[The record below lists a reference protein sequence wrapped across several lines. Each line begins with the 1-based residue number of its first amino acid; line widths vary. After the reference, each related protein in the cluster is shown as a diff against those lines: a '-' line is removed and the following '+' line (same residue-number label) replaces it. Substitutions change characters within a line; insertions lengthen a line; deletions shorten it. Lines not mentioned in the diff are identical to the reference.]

1 MDSQHLE
8 EVQCTERIQK
18 MKQTLFS
25 VMIAFSMVAAGR
37 SADVSEIAKAA
48 LEQVPTGTIG
58 FAGQDGWLYSRNE
71 LEHLAAGELVD
82 GKVVKHSK
90 AVGAA
95 TADPIPAMAAFNEE
109 LAEMGIKLVVVPVP
123 PKCAVVPFEGL
134 EQGDAM
140 AYLRP
145 FYEELRAK
153 GIEVLDLYDDFAASA
168 EPVYCKQDAHWNP
181 AGIKL
186 AAGKIAE
193 VAGLPHGDAVFE
205 GKEETITVA
214 GDLMLS
220 LDKEAQ
226 PSEEVA
232 ITRYEGTAIDETSPV
247 LLLGDSHTMVFS
259 SGGDMLAENGGLAEC
274 LAAELGRPVDRIGVK
289 GAASTVVRMNLF
301 RKAARDPDWIA
312 NKKVVV
318 WCFAAREFTE
328 STAGWAVVPV
338 RRK

>member
-1 MDSQHLE
+1 MK
-8 EVQCTERIQK
+8 K
-18 MKQTLFS
+18 MLLALLP
-25 VMIAFSMVAAGR
+25 VLAMAAVGHA
-37 SADVSEIAKAA
+37 ADVSGIAKSA
-48 LEQVPTGTIG
+48 LEQVPAGTIAFKG
-58 FAGQDGWLYSRNE
+58 RNGWLYSKSE
-71 LEHLAAGELVD
+71 LEHLAGGELAN
-82 GKVVKHSK
+82 GKIAEHSK
-90 AVGAA
+90 AAGAA
-95 TADPIPAMAAFNEE
+95 TADPIPAMAAFNGE

-205 GKEETITVA
+205 GKVETITVA

-247 LLLGDSHTMVFS
+247 LLLGDSHTLVFS

-274 LAAELGRPVDRIGVK
+274 LAAELGMPVDRIGVK

-301 RKAARDPDWIA
+301 RKAARDSGWIA
-312 NKKVVV
+312 DKKVVV
-318 WCFAAREFTE
+318 WCFACREFTE
-328 STAGWAVVPV
+328 STAGWVVVPV

>member
-1 MDSQHLE
+1 MK
-8 EVQCTERIQK
+8 K
-18 MKQTLFS
+18 MLLALLP
-25 VMIAFSMVAAGR
+25 VLAMAAVGHA
-37 SADVSEIAKAA
+37 ADVSGIAKSA
-48 LEQVPTGTIG
+48 LEQVPAGTIAFKG
-58 FAGQDGWLYSRNE
+58 RNGWLYSKSE
-71 LEHLAAGELVD
+71 LEHLAGGELAN
-82 GKVVKHSK
+82 GKIAEHSK
-90 AVGAA
+90 AAGAA
-95 TADPIPAMAAFNEE
+95 TADPIPAMAAFNGE

-205 GKEETITVA
+205 GKEETITIA

-247 LLLGDSHTMVFS
+247 LLLGDSHTLVFS

-274 LAAELGRPVDRIGVK
+274 LAAELGMPVDRIGVK

-301 RKAARDPDWIA
+301 RKAARDPGWIA
-312 NKKVVV
+312 DKKVVV
-318 WCFAAREFTE
+318 WCFACREFTE
-328 STAGWAVVPV
+328 STAGWVVVPV

>member
-1 MDSQHLE
+1 MK
-8 EVQCTERIQK
+8 K
-18 MKQTLFS
+18 MLLALLP
-25 VMIAFSMVAAGR
+25 VLAMAAVGHA
-37 SADVSEIAKAA
+37 ADVSGIAKSA
-48 LEQVPTGTIG
+48 LEQVPAGTIAFKG
-58 FAGQDGWLYSRNE
+58 RNGWLYSKSE
-71 LEHLAAGELVD
+71 LEHLAGGELAN
-82 GKVVKHSK
+82 GKIAEHSK
-90 AVGAA
+90 AAGAA
-95 TADPIPAMAAFNEE
+95 TADPIPAMAAFNGE

-247 LLLGDSHTMVFS
+247 LLLGDSHTLVFS

-274 LAAELGRPVDRIGVK
+274 LAAELGMPVDRIGVK

-301 RKAARDPDWIA
+301 RKAARDPGWIA
-312 NKKVVV
+312 DKKVVV
-318 WCFAAREFTE
+318 WCFACR
-328 STAGWAVVPV
+328 
-338 RRK
+338 

>member
-1 MDSQHLE
+1 MK
-8 EVQCTERIQK
+8 K
-18 MKQTLFS
+18 MLLALLP
-25 VMIAFSMVAAGR
+25 VLAMAAVGHA
-37 SADVSEIAKAA
+37 ADVSGIAKSA
-48 LEQVPTGTIG
+48 LEQVPAGTIAFKG
-58 FAGQDGWLYSRNE
+58 RNGWLYSKSE
-71 LEHLAAGELVD
+71 LEHLAGGELAN
-82 GKVVKHSK
+82 GKIAEHSK
-90 AVGAA
+90 AAGAA
-95 TADPIPAMAAFNEE
+95 TADPIPAMAAFNGE

-247 LLLGDSHTMVFS
+247 LLLGDSHTLVFS

-274 LAAELGRPVDRIGVK
+274 LAAELGMPVDRIGVK

-301 RKAARDPDWIA
+301 RKAARDSGWIA
-312 NKKVVV
+312 DKKVVV
-318 WCFAAREFTE
+318 WCFACREFTE
-328 STAGWAVVPV
+328 STAGWVVVPV

>member
-1 MDSQHLE
+1 MK
-8 EVQCTERIQK
+8 K
-18 MKQTLFS
+18 MLLALLP
-25 VMIAFSMVAAGR
+25 VLAMAAVGHA
-37 SADVSEIAKAA
+37 ADVSGIAKSA
-48 LEQVPTGTIG
+48 LEQVPAGTIAFKG
-58 FAGQDGWLYSRNE
+58 RNGWLYSKSE
-71 LEHLAAGELVD
+71 LEHLAGGELAN
-82 GKVVKHSK
+82 GKIAEHSK
-90 AVGAA
+90 AAGAA
-95 TADPIPAMAAFNEE
+95 TADPIPAMAAFNGE

-193 VAGLPHGDAVFE
+193 VSGLPHGDAVFE
-205 GKEETITVA
+205 GKEETITIA

-247 LLLGDSHTMVFS
+247 LLLGDSHTLVFS

-274 LAAELGRPVDRIGVK
+274 LAAELGMPVDRIGVK

-301 RKAARDPDWIA
+301 RKAARDPGWIA
-312 NKKVVV
+312 DKKVVV
-318 WCFAAREFTE
+318 WCFACREFTE
-328 STAGWAVVPV
+328 STAGWVVVPV

>member
-1 MDSQHLE
+1 MK
-8 EVQCTERIQK
+8 K
-18 MKQTLFS
+18 MLLALLP
-25 VMIAFSMVAAGR
+25 VLAMAAVGHA
-37 SADVSEIAKAA
+37 ADVSGIAKSA
-48 LEQVPTGTIG
+48 LEQVPAGTIAFKG
-58 FAGQDGWLYSRNE
+58 RNGWLYSKSE
-71 LEHLAAGELVD
+71 LEHLAGGELAN
-82 GKVVKHSK
+82 GKIAEHSK
-90 AVGAA
+90 AAGAA
-95 TADPIPAMAAFNEE
+95 TADPIPAMAAFNGE

-247 LLLGDSHTMVFS
+247 LLLGDSHTLVFS

-274 LAAELGRPVDRIGVK
+274 LAAELGMPVDRIGVK

-301 RKAARDPDWIA
+301 RKAARDPGWIA
-312 NKKVVV
+312 DKKVVV
-318 WCFAAREFTE
+318 WCFACREFTE
-328 STAGWAVVPV
+328 STAGWVVVPG

>member
-1 MDSQHLE
+1 MK
-8 EVQCTERIQK
+8 K
-18 MKQTLFS
+18 MLLALLP
-25 VMIAFSMVAAGR
+25 VLAMAAVGHA
-37 SADVSEIAKAA
+37 ADVSGIAKSA
-48 LEQVPTGTIG
+48 LEQVPAGTIAFKG
-58 FAGQDGWLYSRNE
+58 RNGWLYSKSE
-71 LEHLAAGELVD
+71 LEHLAGGELAN
-82 GKVVKHSK
+82 GKIAEHSK
-90 AVGAA
+90 AAGAA
-95 TADPIPAMAAFNEE
+95 TADPIPAMAAFNGE

-247 LLLGDSHTMVFS
+247 LLLGDSHTLVFS

-274 LAAELGRPVDRIGVK
+274 LAAELGMPVDRIGVK

-301 RKAARDPDWIA
+301 RKAARDPGWIA
-312 NKKVVV
+312 DKKVVV
-318 WCFAAREFTE
+318 WCFACREFTE
-328 STAGWAVVPV
+328 STAGWVVVPV